1 MGLADELLK
10 VKDQLRSTSTARC
23 SVGVLLGL
31 LGEEDR
37 QALVSFMENG
47 NYQGTMLTK
56 FIRNYGE
63 TLLEEVKNEKDPERE
78 RHLEL
83 VAERCC
89 KMGAD
94 AIQRHRRGACL
105 CGRRSA

>member
-1 MGLADELLK
+1 MGLAEELLK
-10 VKDQLRSTSTARC
+10 VKDQLRSTTTTRC
-23 SVGVLLGL
+23 SVGVLLNL

-37 QALVSFMENG
+37 QALALFMENE
-47 NYQGTMLTK
+47 NYQGTRLTK

-63 TLLEEVKNEKDPERE
+63 TLAEEAKNQKDPELE
-78 RHLEL
+78 HHMEL